1 LIWYRDVLACDR
13 FDAFPSVDLKSA
25 NLKRWDTMSSAT
37 YTFDSANGY
46 LLRFLL
52 AATVVAVCIAVFN
65 YIVDPLQIF
74 HRPWFYTARYTA
86 DPRLGDVGLIESQ
99 TFDTAFMGTSFSYAV
114 RQSEIDEALGGKSL
128 KLAISGGTS
137 KEQFVALSAAIR
149 KKPQRVVWQMDDY
162 MFRDSGD
169 VDTYLRSDLYKRNLK
184 GLTGY
189 LFNLETGR
197 ESLWIVLALWKP
209 TQRLGFRLNEIGYLK
224 FNQNDPQELN
234 TTPAGMDL
242 HLWFNMGNAK
252 SAFALSLKSPDLIA
266 GGISDGMFANF
277 ERDAV
282 ELIKSNPRIAFVI
295 FFPPYSILNP
305 VAMQMVA
312 PDKLELILRFNE
324 YQLKRLLEF
333 PNVSVFDFRDVES
346 ITHNLDDYRD
356 TIHYAPE
363 INKRLLSFIAADE
376 YRVNKSNPT
385 AAIEALRTQIRC
397 YIKAQSAKDES
408 MTTHVR

>member
-1 LIWYRDVLACDR
+1 
-13 FDAFPSVDLKSA
+13 
-25 NLKRWDTMSSAT
+25 MSSAT
-37 YTFDSANGY
+37 YTFDRANGY
-46 LLRFLL
+46 LLRFIL
-52 AATVVAVCIAVFN
+52 AGAVVAGCIAVFN

-74 HRPWFYTARYTA
+74 HRPWFYMARYTA

-99 TFDTAFMGTSFSYAV
+99 AFDTAFMGTSFSYAI

-385 AAIEALRTQIRC
+385 AAIESLRTQIRR
-397 YIKAQSAKDES
+397 YIKAQSEKDDT